1 MVTSGG
7 QAVFAVVAKDAASS
21 TLKNVGSSFGK
32 LKRTGVSALKG
43 IATASVTAA
52 TALVGFTIGAIKAA
66 ADEELQ
72 IIRLN
77 AALKARGFAL
87 DEIGP
92 KVEAE
97 ILALRRFGIADT
109 EVREGLEAGS
119 RFFKNQEKL
128 FEASSIAANIAAAT
142 GDDYS
147 TILLNIGK
155 AAKGGSAKGLA
166 KYLGVLEKGVT
177 LTDIGRKANE
187 KFAGVAEEVAKS
199 TATKFA
205 AAQEALNDEF
215 ERFGTQFLPRV
226 TEGLQFFT
234 DKILPEVSKLFDDLG
249 PIIGDL
255 VDNYVAPLLDSADQL
270 AKSLGFKG
278 GFGEAVLALI
288 DVALIPFKIILG
300 TIKGLIDGINEAIK
314 LFNSLSSS
322 ETAALLSGNAR
333 TSYLSGGN
341 LGAAAPMGGSTYLDT
356 NIQFSIGTQKQDQLV
371 EGALNRS
378 GYNRRYP

>member
-1 MVTSGG
+1 VAISQG

-21 TLKNVGSSFGK
+21 TLKDVGKSFGG
-32 LKRTGVSALKG
+32 LKRTGINALKG
-43 IATASVTAA
+43 IAAASTVAA
-52 TALVGFTIGAIKAA
+52 TALIGFGIGAVKAA

-97 ILALRRFGIADT
+97 ILALRRFGIADSQ
-109 EVREGLEAGS
+109 VREGLETGS

-128 FEASSIAANIAAAT
+128 FEASAIAANIAAGT
-142 GDDYS
+142 GDDYA

-155 AAKGGSAKGLA
+155 AATGGPSRGLA
-166 KYLGVLEKGVT
+166 KYLGTLEKDIK
-177 LTDIGRKANE
+177 LTDIARKANE
-187 KFAGVAEEVAKS
+187 KFGGVAEEVANS

-205 AAQEALNDEF
+205 AAQEALNDEI
-215 ERFGTQFLPRV
+215 EALGTQFLPRV

-234 DKILPEVSKLFDDLG
+234 DKILPQVSELFDDLG

-255 VDNYVAPLLDSADQL
+255 IDDYIAPLLRSADNL
-270 AKSLGFKG
+270 AKSLGFEG
-278 GFGEAVLALI
+278 GFGEAVLKLI
-288 DVALIPFKIILG
+288 DVVLIPFKIILG
-300 TIKGLIDGINEAIK
+300 TIKGLIDGINEAVK
-314 LFNSLSSS
+314 LFNSLSSGK
-322 ETAALLSGNAR
+322 TAALLNNNAR

-341 LGAAAPMGGSTYLDT
+341 LGMSAPMGGSTYLDT
-356 NIQFSIGTQKQDQLV
+356 TVQFNIGTQKQDQLV
-371 EGALNRS
+371 EGALNRA
-378 GYNRRYP
+378 GYERRYP